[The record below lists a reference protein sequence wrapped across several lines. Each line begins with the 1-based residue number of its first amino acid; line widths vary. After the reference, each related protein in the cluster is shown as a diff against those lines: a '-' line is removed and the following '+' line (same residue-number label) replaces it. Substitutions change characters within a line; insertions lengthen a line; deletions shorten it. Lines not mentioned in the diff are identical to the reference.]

1 MPVWQ
6 GPMHSSTQC
15 DANLLMALP
24 THWQKDSAMPGKAE
38 SLHLAHGD
46 VWIAWWIRA
55 EDTVD
60 NNTNAA
66 VDMDTGSASDGYDSG
81 VDDASDVD
89 SSINKYF

>member
-1 MPVWQ
+1 M
-6 GPMHSSTQC
+6 
-15 DANLLMALP
+15 
-24 THWQKDSAMPGKAE
+24 
-38 SLHLAHGD
+38 
-46 VWIAWWIRA
+46 
-55 EDTVD
+55 D